1 MPACGPS
8 IGILQEIQCGWGF
21 DRAGRWHQ
29 GFGKAVPIRQVPV
42 IDDDARLAPSRGV
55 LWGLL
60 LSFLLFWLPVG
71 AAVQMQAGDEN
82 EALMT
87 LQSVQGDAARID
99 PSRSSSV
106 KKLKNAE
113 ILLGQAAFKLK
124 ELLMDAPLE
133 DRPPLEKTLKQ
144 VNEAQSALLLQVF
157 EH

>member
-1 MPACGPS
+1 MRSALLPAISLLLGCMR
-8 IGILQEIQCGWGF
+8 IYAAQE
-21 DRAGRWHQ
+21 
-29 GFGKAVPIRQVPV
+29 KTPNIREV
-42 IDDDARLAPSRGV
+42 ARLEARAARAE
-55 LWGLL
+55 LKEQC
-60 LSFLLFWLPVG
+60 FLYAKLVRISTDL
-71 AAVQMQAGDEN
+71 AAVQMQAGDED

-133 DRPPLEKTLKQ
+133 DRPPLEKTLKR